1 MSIPVGSAAESV
13 WANPVLAARLG
24 AVDGVAHGGVK
35 PPEVADSQA
44 EMSPD
49 ALDRAVADI
58 NESLVNHVVGVRFE
72 IDSETDQV
80 VVKVVDRSS
89 GELIRQMPSEEV
101 LRIAKLMGKFAGVL
115 MTQAA

>member
-13 WANPVLAARLG
+13 RANPVLAGRLG
-24 AVDGVAHGGVK
+24 AVDAVATDSVK
-35 PPEVADSQA
+35 PEMADSPV
-44 EMSPD
+44 EVSPD

>member
-13 WANPVLAARLG
+13 RANPVLAGRFG
-24 AVDGVAHGGVK
+24 AVEGVAVIGAK
-35 PPEVADSQA
+35 PEATDHQVDV
-44 EMSPD
+44 SPD

-80 VVKVVDRSS
+80 VVKVVDRTS

>member
-13 WANPVLAARLG
+13 RANPVLAGRVG
-24 AVDGVAHGGVK
+24 AIDGVAPSSI
-35 PPEVADSQA
+35 PPKAA
-44 EMSPD
+44 EEAFETGPD
-49 ALDRAVADI
+49 ALDRAVEKI
-58 NESLVNHVVGVRFE
+58 NASLLDHSVGVRFE
-72 IDSETDQV
+72 IDGETHQV